1 VTRTMRRTFW
11 LLDLNHAIYEAQS
24 SIWLW
29 GITHEGKRVLVIDSN
44 YRAYFYLLPK
54 KEQDPEELR
63 KKLEAEKPHATIEN
77 ATIEKKK
84 LLADERVVL
93 KVFCKDPE
101 FLERAARETLKKT
114 SAEAIY
120 EEKLRLAIKY
130 QYDHGIN
137 PCQWYEA
144 DTTSSTIDPKKFN
157 VQETLTATD
166 HPRAITKEEPPS
178 LVHFSF
184 STLSVS
190 KIGAPSAIRDPIQI
204 ISWRTNK
211 NANEVLLTHDNSDQ
225 ATIEKFGEDVIKI
238 NPDFV
243 LSFEGNSIQ
252 WPYLVKRAN
261 KTKTPLRVGRD
272 EGPPHQS
279 LYGHYSLIGRANVDL
294 LNFAGDLYEVKDK
307 TIENVAKYLGIQ
319 SSDWKPIDETA
330 YFDYWSKQ
338 DQRKILLKHME
349 EQTETILKIG
359 EEAIDYVIQ
368 ISALSALPPDQVIAA
383 AVGFRVDNY
392 LMMETHNLG
401 QLIPS
406 RTEQPIIPYKGAIV
420 LEPKVGLHDNV
431 ASLDFSSMYPSLMIK
446 YNISPDTLITGKETE
461 DIFEVP
467 EVKHRFRK
475 NPSGFYRIVLTKLI
489 EARKTTKAELK
500 RTAKGDSRYPLLK
513 AREKAV
519 KVMTNAVYGY
529 AGWAGARWYSKEVA
543 ESAAA
548 LGRETINRAISLA
561 KSLGLTVFY
570 GDTDSLF
577 VNYDEKLVQKFQAE
591 IDRQLGLEI
600 NLSEVYKRILF
611 TEAKK
616 KYAGLRTDGQI
627 DIVGLEAVRGD
638 WSNLARD
645 VQSTVLRMV
654 LEDAN
659 PSRATAFVQDL
670 TRNLKSKKLSLSS
683 FIVWKTLTK
692 PVEAYEVNAPHVE
705 VAKKMAKDGWPVTAG
720 DKVSFVITKRAGKL
734 FQKAEPHYKVTIEDA
749 DYDYYVRNQIV
760 PAAARILEILGVSEE
775 QLLAAPV
782 SQTSLSVGTKR
793 G

>member
-1 VTRTMRRTFW
+1 MTMRRTFW
-11 LLDLNHAIYEAQS
+11 LLDLNHQTYEGRS

-29 GITHEGKRVLVIDSN
+29 GITHEGKRVLVIDDN
-44 YRAYFYLLPK
+44 YRAYFYLLPR

-63 KKLEAEKPHATIEN
+63 KKLEAEKPHPTIEN

-93 KVFCKDPE
+93 KVFCNDPE
-101 FLERAARETLKKT
+101 LLERAARETLKKT
-114 SAEAIY
+114 GAEATY

-130 QYDHGIN
+130 QYDHGIK

-144 DTTSSTIDPKKFN
+144 DTTASTIDPRKFS
-157 VQETLTATD
+157 VQKTLTATN
-166 HPRAITKEEPPS
+166 HPRPIPKEEPPS
-178 LVHFSF
+178 LDLFSF
-184 STLSVS
+184 SLLSVS
-190 KIGAPSAIRDPIQI
+190 KIGAPSPIRDPIQV

-211 NANEVLLTHDNSDQ
+211 NANEVLLTQ
-225 ATIEKFGEDVIKI
+225 ADTNQPTIKKFGEDAIKT

-243 LSFEGNSIQ
+243 LSSEGNSTH
-252 WPYLVKRAN
+252 WPYLVKRTN
-261 KTKTPLRVGRD
+261 KTRPPLRVGRD
-272 EGPPHQS
+272 GGPPHQS

-294 LNFAGDLYEVKDK
+294 LNFAEDLYEVKNK
-307 TIENVAKYLGIQ
+307 TIENVARYLGIRL
-319 SSDWKPIDETA
+319 SDHKIIDETS
-330 YFDYWSKQ
+330 YFYYWSKP
-338 DQRKILLKHME
+338 DQRRILVKYVE
-349 EQTETILKIG
+349 KQTETVLKIG
-359 EEAIDYVIQ
+359 QEAIDYVIQ
-368 ISALSALPPDQVIAA
+368 ISALSGLPPDQVIAA

-401 QLIPS
+401 QLIPP

-461 DIFEVP
+461 DVFEVP

-561 KSLGLTVFY
+561 KNLGLTVFY

-577 VNYDEKLVQKFQAE
+577 VNNDEKLVQKFQAE
-591 IDRQLGLEI
+591 VDRQLGLEI

-627 DIVGLEAVRGD
+627 DVVGLEAVRGD

-645 VQSTVLRMV
+645 VQNTVLRMV
-654 LEDAN
+654 LENAD
-659 PSRATAFVQDL
+659 PSRAAAYVQDL

-720 DKVSFVITKRAGKL
+720 DKVGFVITKRPGKL
-734 FQKAEPHYKVTIEDA
+734 FQKAEPHYKVTVEDV

-782 SQTSLSVGTKR
+782 SQTSLSVGTER

>member
-1 VTRTMRRTFW
+1 MRRTFW
-11 LLDLNHAIYEAQS
+11 LLDLNHETYEGKS

-29 GITHEGKRVLVIDSN
+29 GITHEGKRILVVDNN
-44 YRAYFYLLPK
+44 YRAYFYLLPRK
-54 KEQDPEELR
+54 DQDPEELR
-63 KKLEAEKPHATIEN
+63 KDLEAEKPHPSIEN

-84 LLADERVVL
+84 LLAEERVVL
-93 KVFCKDPE
+93 RVFCKDPE
-101 FLERAARETLKKT
+101 FLERAARDTLKKT
-114 SAEAIY
+114 GAEATY

-130 QYDHGIN
+130 QYDYGIK
-137 PCQWYEA
+137 PCQWYEV
-144 DTTSSTIDPKKFN
+144 DTTASLIDPKEFS
-157 VQETLTATD
+157 VQETLTANE
-166 HPRAITKEEPPS
+166 HPRAITMDEPPR
-178 LVHFSF
+178 LGLLSF
-184 STLSVS
+184 SLLSVS
-190 KIGAPSAIRDPIQI
+190 KTGAPSPMRDPIQI

-211 NANEVLLTHDNSDQ
+211 NTNDVIQTRADSDQ
-225 ATIEKFGEDVIKI
+225 NTIQKFSEDISKI

-243 LSFEGNSIQ
+243 LSFEGYSIY

-261 KTKTPLRVGRD
+261 KTKTPLKVGRD
-272 EGPPHQS
+272 GGPPHQS

-294 LNFAGDLYEVKDK
+294 LNFADDLYDVKIK

-319 SSDWKPIDETA
+319 LSEEKPIDETA

-338 DQRKILLKHME
+338 DEKKILVKQVE

-359 EEAIDYVIQ
+359 LEAIDYVIQ
-368 ISALSALPPDQVIAA
+368 ISALSGLPPDQVIAA

-401 QLIPS
+401 QLIPA

-420 LEPKVGLHDNV
+420 LEPKVGLHDDV

-446 YNISPDTLITGKETE
+446 YNISPDTLVTGKDE
-461 DIFEVP
+461 DAFEVP
-467 EVKHRFRK
+467 EVKHRFK
-475 NPSGFYRIVLTKLI
+475 KKPSGFYRIVLTKLI

-500 RTAKGDSRYPLLK
+500 RTARSDPRYPLLK

-577 VNYDEKLVQKFQAE
+577 VNYDERLVQKFQAE
-591 IDRQLGLEI
+591 IDRELGLEI

-627 DIVGLEAVRGD
+627 DVVGLEAVRGG
-638 WSNLARD
+638 WSNLARE
-645 VQSTVLRMV
+645 VQNTVLRMV
-654 LEDAN
+654 LEDSN
-659 PSRATAFVQDL
+659 PSRASAYVQDL
-670 TRNLKSKKLSLSS
+670 TSNLKLKKLPLSS
-683 FIVWKTLTK
+683 FIIWKTLTK
-692 PVEAYEVNAPHVE
+692 PVGAYEVNAPHVE

-720 DKVSFVITKRAGKL
+720 DKVGFVITKKTGKL
-734 FQKAEPHYKVTIEDA
+734 FQKAEPHYKETIEDL

-760 PAAARILEILGVSEE
+760 PAAARILEILGVSEYN
-775 QLLAAPV
+775 LLAPT
-782 SQTSLSVGTKR
+782 SQASLSVGTKR

>member
-1 VTRTMRRTFW
+1 M
-11 LLDLNHAIYEAQS
+11 LDLNHENYEGKS

-29 GITHEGKRVLVIDSN
+29 GITHEGKRVLVVDN
-44 YRAYFYLLPK
+44 KYRPYFYLLPRK
-54 KEQDPEELR
+54 NQDPEELR
-63 KKLEAEKPHATIEN
+63 KRLEAEKPHPTIESV
-77 ATIEKKK
+77 AIEKKK

-93 KVFCKDPE
+93 RVFCKDTE
-101 FLERAARETLKKT
+101 FLDRAARETLKRIGG
-114 SAEAIY
+114 EATY
-120 EEKLRLAIKY
+120 EEKLRLGIKY
-130 QYDHGIN
+130 QYDYGIK
-137 PCQWYEA
+137 PCQWYEVGA
-144 DTTSSTIDPKKFN
+144 TSSTIDPKEFN

-166 HPRAITKEEPPS
+166 RPSPIAKEEPPR
-178 LVHFSF
+178 LDLFSF
-184 STLSVS
+184 SLLSVS
-190 KIGAPSAIRDPIQI
+190 KTGAPSAIRDPIRI
-204 ISWRTNK
+204 ISWRTDK
-211 NANEVLLTHDNSDQ
+211 NANEILLTQGDSD
-225 ATIEKFGEDVIKI
+225 AGTIQKFGDDVTSV

-243 LSFEGNSIQ
+243 LSFEGNSIH
-252 WPYLVKRAN
+252 WPYLVKRSSN
-261 KTKTPLRVGRD
+261 TKSPLRVGRD
-272 EGPPHQS
+272 GGPPHQS

-294 LNFAGDLYEVKDK
+294 LNFAEDLYEVKNK
-307 TIENVAKYLGIQ
+307 TVEDVASYLGIQ
-319 SSDWKPIDETA
+319 LSSQKPIEETA
-330 YFDYWSKQ
+330 YFDHWSKI
-338 DQRKILLKHME
+338 DQRRILIKHLE
-349 EQTETILKIG
+349 ERTETILKIG
-359 EEAIDYVIQ
+359 REAIDYVIQ
-368 ISALSALPPDQVIAA
+368 ISALSGLPPDQVIAA

-392 LMMETHNLG
+392 LMMEAHKLG

-406 RTEQPIIPYKGAIV
+406 RTEQSIIPYKGAIV

-446 YNISPDTLITGKETE
+446 YNISPDTLVTGKEKEE
-461 DIFEVP
+461 DAFEVP
-467 EVKHRFRK
+467 EVKHRFRR

-489 EARKTTKAELK
+489 EARKATKAELK
-500 RTAKGDSRYPLLK
+500 RTSRNDSRYPLLK

-577 VNYDEKLVQKFQAE
+577 VNYDEKPVQKFQAE
-591 IDRQLGLEI
+591 IDHQLGLEI

-627 DIVGLEAVRGD
+627 DVVGLEAVRGD
-638 WSNLARD
+638 WSNLARN
-645 VQSTVLRMV
+645 VQNTVLRMV

-659 PSRATAFVQDL
+659 PLRATAYVQDL
-670 TRNLKSKKLSLSS
+670 TSNLKSKKPPLSS

-692 PVEAYEVNAPHVE
+692 PVEAYEVNAPHIE

-720 DKVSFVITKRAGKL
+720 DKVGFVITRRPGKL
-734 FQKAEPHYKVTIEDA
+734 FQKAEPQYKVTAQDV
-749 DYDYYVRNQIV
+749 DYDYYIQNQIV
-760 PAAARILEILGVSEE
+760 PAASRILEVLGVSED
-775 QLLAAPV
+775 QLMAAPA
-782 SQTSLSVGTKR
+782 SQASLVGGKR

>member
-1 VTRTMRRTFW
+1 MRQTFW
-11 LLDLNHAIYEAQS
+11 LLDLNHETYDRMS

-29 GITHEGKRVLVIDSN
+29 GITHEGKRVLVIDDN
-44 YRAYFYLLPK
+44 YRAYFYLLPRK
-54 KEQDPEELR
+54 DQDPEELR
-63 KKLEAEKPHATIEN
+63 KKLEAEKPHPSIEN

-84 LLADERVVL
+84 LLAEERVVL
-93 KVFCKDPE
+93 RVFCKDPE
-101 FLERAARETLKKT
+101 FLERAARDTLKKT
-114 SAEAIY
+114 GAEASY
-120 EEKLRLAIKY
+120 EEKLRPAIKY
-130 QYDHGIN
+130 QYDCGIK
-137 PCQWYEA
+137 PCQWYEV
-144 DTTSSTIDPKKFN
+144 DTTVSSIDPREFS
-157 VQETLTATD
+157 VEETLTAKE
-166 HPRAITKEEPPS
+166 HPRPVAREEPPK
-178 LVHFSF
+178 LDLFSF
-184 STLSVS
+184 SLLSVS
-190 KIGAPSAIRDPIQI
+190 KTGAPSPIRDPIQI
-204 ISWRTNK
+204 ISWRTN
-211 NANEVLLTHDNSDQ
+211 NNTNDAILTRADSDQ
-225 ATIEKFGEDVIKI
+225 GTIQKFGEDIAKI

-243 LSFEGNSIQ
+243 LSFEGNSIH

-261 KTKTPLRVGRD
+261 KTKTPLKVGRD
-272 EGPPHQS
+272 GGPPHQS
-279 LYGHYSLIGRANVDL
+279 LFGHYSIIGRANVDL
-294 LNFAGDLYEVKDK
+294 LNFADDLYDIKIK

-319 SSDWKPIDETA
+319 FPDLKPIDETA
-330 YFDYWSKQ
+330 YFDYWSKP
-338 DQRKILLKHME
+338 DQREILVQHKE
-349 EQTETILKIG
+349 EEPDTILKIG
-359 EEAIDYVIQ
+359 QEAIDYVIQ
-368 ISALSALPPDQVIAA
+368 ISALSGLPPDQVIAA

-420 LEPKVGLHDNV
+420 LEPKVGLHDDV

-446 YNISPDTLITGKETE
+446 YNISPDTLVSGREKED

-467 EVKHRFRK
+467 EVKHRFRQ
-475 NPSGFYRIVLTKLI
+475 NPSGFYRIALTKLI
-489 EARKTTKAELK
+489 EARKATKAELK
-500 RTAKGDSRYPLLK
+500 RIARSDPRYPLLK

-577 VNYDEKLVQKFQAE
+577 VNYDEKLVKKFQIE

-616 KYAGLRTDGQI
+616 KYAGLRTDDQI
-627 DIVGLEAVRGD
+627 DVVGLEAVRGD

-645 VQSTVLRMV
+645 VQNTVLKMV

-659 PSRATAFVQDL
+659 PSRATVYMQDL
-670 TRNLKSKKLSLSS
+670 TKNLKSKSLPLAS
-683 FIVWKTLTK
+683 FIIWKTLTK

-705 VAKKMAKDGWPVTAG
+705 AAKKMANDGWPVTAG
-720 DKVSFVITKRAGKL
+720 DKVGFIITKRPGKL
-734 FQKAEPHYKVTIEDA
+734 FQKAEPHYKVTTDDV
-749 DYDYYVRNQIV
+749 DYDYYVRNQII
-760 PAAARILEILGVSEE
+760 PAAARILEILGVSED
-775 QLLAAPV
+775 QLLAAPD
-782 SQTSLSVGTKR
+782 SQASLSIGTKR

>member
-1 VTRTMRRTFW
+1 MRRTFW
-11 LLDLNHAIYEAQS
+11 LLDLNHETYEGKS

-29 GITHEGKRVLVIDSN
+29 GITHEGKRILVIDEN
-44 YRAYFYLLPK
+44 YRAYFYLLPRND
-54 KEQDPEELR
+54 QDPEDLR
-63 KKLEAEKPHATIEN
+63 KKLKVDKPDPTIED
-77 ATIEKKK
+77 ATIEKKR
-84 LLADERVVL
+84 LLADERIVL
-93 KVFCKDPE
+93 KVFCKDPQS
-101 FLERAARETLKKT
+101 LERAARDTLKKT
-114 SAEAIY
+114 GAEATY

-130 QYDHGIN
+130 QYDHGIK

-144 DTTSSTIDPKKFN
+144 DTIASTIDPKEFS
-157 VQETLTATD
+157 VQEILTATE
-166 HPRAITKEEPPS
+166 HPRPIAKEEPPN
-178 LVHFSF
+178 LDLFSF
-184 STLSVS
+184 SLLSIS
-190 KIGAPSAIRDPIQI
+190 KTGAPNPIRDPIQI

-211 NANEVLLTHDNSDQ
+211 NSNEVIMTNADSDDR
-225 ATIEKFGEDVIKI
+225 TIQKFSEDITRM

-243 LSFEGNSIQ
+243 LSFECNSIH

-261 KTKTPLRVGRD
+261 KTKVPLKVGRD
-272 EGPPHQS
+272 GGPPHQS
-279 LYGHYSLIGRANVDL
+279 LYGHYSLIGRSNVDL
-294 LNFAGDLYEVKDK
+294 LNFADDLYEVKNK

-319 SSDWKPIDETA
+319 SSNQKPIDETA
-330 YFDYWSKQ
+330 YFDYWSKPE
-338 DQRKILLKHME
+338 QRKILIKHVE
-349 EQTETILKIG
+349 TQTQTILKIG

-368 ISALSALPPDQVIAA
+368 ISALSGLPPDQVIAA

-446 YNISPDTLITGKETE
+446 YNISPDTLVAGKENG
-461 DIFEVP
+461 DVFEVP
-467 EVKHRFRK
+467 EVKHLFRK
-475 NPSGFYRIVLTKLI
+475 SPSGFYRIVLSRLI
-489 EARKTTKAELK
+489 EARKATKAELK
-500 RTAKGDSRYPLLK
+500 HTTKSDPRYPLLR
-513 AREKAV
+513 AREKAI

-561 KSLGLTVFY
+561 KNLGLTVFY

-577 VNYDEKLVQKFQAE
+577 VNYDERLVQKFQAE
-591 IDRQLGLEI
+591 IDHQLGLEI

-638 WSNLARD
+638 WSNLARE
-645 VQSTVLRMV
+645 VQNTVLRMV

-659 PSRATAFVQDL
+659 PSRATAYVQDL
-670 TRNLKSKKLSLSS
+670 TSNLKSKKLPLSS
-683 FIVWKTLTK
+683 FIIWKTLTK
-692 PVEAYEVNAPHVE
+692 PVGAYEVNAPHVE
-705 VAKKMAKDGWPVTAG
+705 VAKKMAQDGWPVTAG
-720 DKVSFVITKRAGKL
+720 DKVGFVITKRPGKL
-734 FQKAEPHYKVTIEDA
+734 FQKAEPHYKETIEDV
-749 DYDYYVRNQIV
+749 DYDYYVRNQIM
-760 PAAARILEILGVSEE
+760 PAAARILEVLGASEDE
-775 QLLAAPV
+775 LLAPA
-782 SQTSLSVGTKR
+782 SQTSLSTGTKR